1 MGRKKIYLVWGIL
14 VLLVMLVGSYA
25 YFSWRT
31 SESRLVLTVGNINNI
46 QVTLKPYRIDTELLP
61 VLTYENEDYVSVDAV
76 NSSNSDK
83 KFKLYYKINTIDEEL
98 KNSNFKYTITK
109 SVDGGSTYSEIKT
122 DTFSNVEENQNITIY
137 DYTISGKTT
146 EKYRVYIWLD
156 GSEEGQTNVVGKTFN
171 AELRAEFDS
180 SNNIVVDV
188 PDGLI
193 PVVFDTTS
201 GTSVKTI
208 SENDS
213 TWYNY
218 NNQEWANAVLVV
230 NKAIDLSVNNTES
243 TINGA
248 IFNNGGL
255 EFDGVDDS
263 VLLPQYSASSLS
275 NGFTLEAMIS
285 ADSVTANDSSNEIYF
300 IANLDVGGNGIGI
313 FDGKFGMYVY
323 NATTSKYV
331 GAIAPNALE
340 TNKKHLLTG
349 VFTGSSVKVYIDGE
363 LVATTSF
370 SGTINDPVGDTHYFL
385 GCNPKADYCQY
396 SYFDGTMY
404 EARMYKR
411 ALNDAEVKNNYNQN
425 ITGDNLLFNFDLKT
439 NLRKEY
445 KNNVVQINNT
455 VEDLSGNNTD
465 NTITGATFNDEGLVF
480 DGVNDGVLL
489 PEYSISSLTN
499 GFTLETMIS
508 ASSIDYDG
516 EMYLI
521 GNLEEGG
528 NGIALYKGK
537 FGMGVFDS
545 GTYKY
550 IGPETGEVLE
560 ANRKYLLT
568 GVFTGSSVKI
578 YVDGVLVGTT
588 AYSGTKR
595 DPLGNT
601 HYFLGCNP
609 YGNRCVQSY
618 FNGTMYEAR
627 MYNRALSDDEVSN
640 NYNGNITSS
649 GLLFNFDFKNQGKY
663 KENSGIT
670 IPEENILAYYT
681 YVPRYSYKIWEIGTS
696 SQGKEQTIDIQF
708 ENSSMKKST
717 GTTVGSYITH
727 PGFTF
732 GDIELNGI
740 WVGKFETTGTGDEP
754 TVLPD
759 TISLRSQ
766 NISTQFQ
773 TAIKFSG
780 GSLLDSGNVSFS
792 GNSTYGLTTNANSH
806 MMKNSEWGA
815 AAYLSHSKYGVDREV
830 YINNSSY
837 DYTGRS
843 GGNVG
848 GSTPIN
854 ETYTDQSATD
864 LYNEYGY
871 YTWDGYLLNYNTN
884 TKSSVRDL
892 TKAASTTGNITG
904 IYDMSGGALEHVM
917 GVFANSDGQL
927 WSGGGT
933 YAPSGFTGLIGEAG
947 TSYTGVPFPDSKY
960 YDVYKATSGITIN
973 ELTAC
978 NGGICYGHGLSE
990 VSGWYE
996 DYAFFL
1002 GADNPWLNRGGRF
1015 ANDYGAGIFGFYY
1028 IGGYAVAGG
1037 TFRSVI
1043 VYDSIAKTA
1052 TNPKISFGTNGNT
1065 KYVNGNVSSTITVS
1079 NGSTELDSSTLKYI
1093 YSTSKTD
1100 TPNTSFT
1107 SGNSYTL
1114 ENATGTYYL
1123 IAKACNVYGLCTTEV
1138 SNPFYVDNTAPTL
1151 SLTKETYQEG
1161 FDGWTMPTGGS
1172 VSDGILTLSQSG
1184 TAYSGYYEVDGERWH
1199 VSYDGYTETASTSHD
1214 STTGDAGKGDGGIL
1228 SSTEYFDVNKT
1239 SIKAQNG
1246 YTGNG
1251 HAPQLPLNTWSNNI
1265 KWNCYSSCSG
1275 TDVKYLRF
1283 AFTTGSVYSQPPIKI
1298 RNFKLWG
1305 QLYSNSFYNIN
1316 ISKSDNIGIKTTK
1329 YAAGNQTESY
1339 FASNGTVVTDN
1350 VIRVTDNNIYTVYV
1364 EDVAGNKKI
1373 STITIDKIDKVA
1385 PSGTISISF
1394 SSGTLKGT
1402 VSASDNISGVSSY
1415 MYALTTNSTCPTSGY
1430 TESTNNSYSF
1440 TLSGTGTYYICTK
1453 IKDNVGNVSAAIRSS
1468 AYTLSDTTAPTC
1480 TITVSGTTVT
1490 ATFSDNAGGSGIKG
1504 ESTKTATI
1512 NAVKDYTFTAEDNAG
1527 NSTSC
1532 GITVTSTDHDDGYDY
1547 VGAGRAAAGYCI
1559 CKNGN
1564 RVTCKMSGTN
1574 AVCSCPSG
1582 ISSNSCSV
1590 RRTCSSG
1597 WTLASNGITC
1607 YKWRGINY
1615 YCNSGTKINDSY
1627 CYTKK

>member
-14 VLLVMLVGSYA
+14 VILIMLVGSYA

-46 QVTLKPYRIDTELLP
+46 QVTLKPYKIDTEILP
-61 VLTYENEDYVSVDAV
+61 VLSYENEDYVNVDAV

-83 KFKLYYKINTIDEEL
+83 KFKLYYKINTIAEEL

-193 PVVFDTTS
+193 PVVFDTAS

-340 TNKKHLLTG
+340 TNKKYLLTG

-455 VEDLSGNNTD
+455 VEDLSGNNTA

-489 PEYSISSLTN
+489 PEYSISSLSN

-595 DPLGNT
+595 DPLGST

-681 YVPRYSYKIWEIGTS
+681 YVPRYSYKIWETGTS

-740 WVGKFETTGTGDEP
+740 WVGKFETTGTLDEP
-754 TVLPD
+754 TILPEE
-759 TISLRSQ
+759 ISIYDQKVSVMFDSSL
-766 NISTQFQ
+766 
-773 TAIKFSG
+773 KFSG
-780 GSLLDSGNVSFS
+780 GSLLSSGNVAFS
-792 GNSTYGLTTNANSH
+792 GNSTYGLTANANSH
-806 MMKNSEWGA
+806 MMKNSEWGT
-815 AAYLSHSKYGVDREV
+815 AAYLSHSKYGVNREV
-830 YINNSSY
+830 YVNNSSY

-854 ETYTDQSATD
+854 ETYADQTSTEQYN
-864 LYNEYGY
+864 LYGF
-871 YTWDGYLLNYNTN
+871 YTWDGYLLEYNTN
-884 TKSSVRDL
+884 TKTSMRDL
-892 TKAASTTGNITG
+892 TKVASTTGNITG
-904 IYDMSGGALEHVM
+904 IYDMSGGKWDYVM
-917 GVFANSDGQL
+917 GYYSGASTTWGANSNSND
-927 WSGGGT
+927 
-933 YAPSGFTGLIGEAG
+933 AGFSNKLN
-947 TSYTGVPFPDSKY
+947 SKY
-960 YDVYKATSGITIN
+960 YDEYTTTSP
-973 ELTAC
+973 LTAC
-978 NGGICYGHGLSE
+978 NGSVCYGHGLSE
-990 VSGWYE
+990 TNNWYN
-996 DYAFFL
+996 DYNLFL
-1002 GADNPWLNRGGRF
+1002 DMEYPWLRRGGYF
-1015 ANDYGAGIFGFYY
+1015 GNGDLNGVFFYDHYTGANWWDFVY
-1028 IGGYAVAGG
+1028 
-1037 TFRSVI
+1037 RSVI
-1043 VYDSIAKTA
+1043 IYDPTAKTA

-1065 KYVNGNVSSTITVS
+1065 KYANGNVSSTITVS
-1079 NGSTELDSSTLKYI
+1079 NGSTELDFSTLKYI

-1138 SNPFYVDNTAPTL
+1138 SNPFYVDNTVPTL

-1172 VSDGILTLSQSG
+1172 VSNGILTLSQSG
-1184 TAYSGYYEVDGERWH
+1184 TASSDYYAINGERWR
-1199 VSYDGYTETASTSHD
+1199 VTYDSY
-1214 STTGDAGKGDGGIL
+1214 TTGDLGTGAGGVHSGSL
-1228 SSTEYFDVNKT
+1228 YYDVSKNN
-1239 SIKAQNG
+1239 IKAQNG
-1246 YTGNG
+1246 YAQNGNA
-1251 HAPQLPLNTWSNNI
+1251 HDLSLNTWKNDI
-1265 KWNCYSSCSG
+1265 IWNCSNCYG
-1275 TDVKYLRF
+1275 TDTEYLKF
-1283 AFTTGSVYSQPPIKI
+1283 SFTTGTTYSQPTTKV

-1316 ISKSDNIGIKTTK
+1316 VSKSDNIGIKTTK
-1329 YAAGNQTESY
+1329 YASGNQTESY
-1339 FASNGTVVTDN
+1339 FTSNGTVVTDN
-1350 VIRVTDNNIYTVYV
+1350 VIRVTDNNTYTVYV

-1402 VSASDNISGVSSY
+1402 VSASDSVSGIASY

-1504 ESTKTATI
+1504 EATKTATI

-1547 VGAGRAAAGYCI
+1547 VGAGRTAIGG
-1559 CKNGN
+1559 CKCTKGSSNKT
-1564 RVTCKMSGTN
+1564 VSCHMSGTN
-1574 AVCSCPSG
+1574 AVCNSCPSG
-1582 ISSNSCSV
+1582 YSISGNTCSV
-1590 RRTCSSG
+1590 KRTCSSG

>member
-1 MGRKKIYLVWGIL
+1 M
-14 VLLVMLVGSYA
+14 LLVMLVGSYA

-1547 VGAGRAAAGYCI
+1547 VGAGRTAIGG
-1559 CKNGN
+1559 CKCTKGSSNKT
-1564 RVTCKMSGTN
+1564 VSCHMSGTN
-1574 AVCSCPSG
+1574 AVCNSCPSG
-1582 ISSNSCSV
+1582 YSISGNTCSV
-1590 RRTCSSG
+1590 KRTCSSG

-1627 CYTKK
+1627 CYTEK

>member
-25 YFSWRT
+25 YFSWKT

-46 QVTLKPYRIDTELLP
+46 QVTLKPYKIDTEILP
-61 VLTYENEDYVSVDAV
+61 VLSYENEDYVNVDAV

-83 KFKLYYKINTIDEEL
+83 KFKLYYKINTIAEEL

-156 GSEEGQTNVVGKTFN
+156 GSEEGQTNVVGKAFN

-331 GAIAPNALE
+331 AAIAPNALE
-340 TNKKHLLTG
+340 TNKKYLLTG
-349 VFTGSSVKVYIDGE
+349 VFTGSSVKIYIDGE
-363 LVATTSF
+363 LVATTNF
-370 SGTINDPVGDTHYFL
+370 SGTINDPVGNTHYFF

-396 SYFDGTMY
+396 SYFDGTMH

-439 NLRKEY
+439 NLREEY

-455 VEDLSGNNTD
+455 VEDLSGNNTA

-489 PEYSISSLTN
+489 PEYSISSLSN

-550 IGPETGEVLE
+550 IGPETEDALE

-595 DPLGNT
+595 DPLGST

-627 MYNRALSDDEVSN
+627 MYNRALSDAEVSN
-640 NYNGNITSS
+640 NYNGNTTSS

-681 YVPRYSYKIWEIGTS
+681 YVPRYSYKIWETGTS

-708 ENSSMKKST
+708 ENASMKKST

-732 GDIELNGI
+732 GDLELNGI
-740 WVGKFETTGTGDEP
+740 WVGKFDVSGTLNEP
-754 TVLPD
+754 TILPD
-759 TISLRSQ
+759 KSMFRSQ
-766 NISTQFQ
+766 SLSTFFK
-773 TAIKFSG
+773 TALKFSG
-780 GSLLDSGNVSFS
+780 GSLLDNGNVSFS
-792 GNSTYGLTTNANSH
+792 GNSTYGLTINANSH
-806 MMKNSEWGA
+806 MTKNSEWGA
-815 AAYLSHSKYGVDREV
+815 VAYLSHSKYGVNREV

-837 DYTGRS
+837 MYTGRS

-854 ETYTDQSATD
+854 GTYTDQTSTTQ
-864 LYNEYGY
+864 YSIYGY

-892 TKAASTTGNITG
+892 TKVASTTGNITG
-904 IYDMSGGALEHVM
+904 IYDMVGGAWDYVM
-917 GVFANSDGQL
+917 GYYNGASTTWGATSD
-927 WSGGGT
+927 SN
-933 YAPSGFTGLIGEAG
+933 YAGFSSKING
-947 TSYTGVPFPDSKY
+947 KY
-960 YDVYKATSGITIN
+960 YDNYSTTN
-973 ELTAC
+973 LLTAC
-978 NGGICYGHGLSE
+978 NGGLCYGHSLSE
-990 VSGWYE
+990 TNNWYG
-996 DYAFFL
+996 DYTVFI
-1002 GADNPWLNRGGRF
+1002 DTSRPWFGRGGVYYDGSTAGMF
-1015 ANDYGAGIFGFYY
+1015 FFYYGNGDVYNDYS
-1028 IGGYAVAGG
+1028 
-1037 TFRSVI
+1037 FRSVI
-1043 VYDSIAKTA
+1043 IYDSTAKTA
-1052 TNPKISFGTNGNT
+1052 TSPKISFGTNGNT
-1065 KYVNGNVSSTITVS
+1065 KYVNGDVSSTITVS

-1107 SGNSYTL
+1107 SGNTYTL
-1114 ENATGTYYL
+1114 EGATGTYYL

-1138 SNPFYVDNTAPTL
+1138 SNPFYVDNEVPTL

-1184 TAYSGYYEVDGERWH
+1184 SATSDYYAINGERWR
-1199 VSYDGYTETASTSHD
+1199 VTYDAY
-1214 STTGDAGKGDGGIL
+1214 TTGDLGTGAGGVHSG
-1228 SSTEYFDVNKT
+1228 SSYYDVNK
-1239 SIKAQNG
+1239 SSVKAQND
-1246 YTGNG
+1246 YAGNG
-1251 HAPQLPLNTWSNNI
+1251 NAHDLSLNTWKNDI
-1265 KWNCYSSCSG
+1265 TWNCSTCYG
-1275 TDVKYLRF
+1275 TNTKYLKF
-1283 AFTTGSVYSQPPIKI
+1283 AFSTGTTYSQPTTKV
-1298 RNFKLWG
+1298 RNFKVWG

-1329 YAAGNQTESY
+1329 YASGSQTESY
-1339 FASNGTVVTDN
+1339 FTSNGTVVTDN
-1350 VIRVTDNNIYTVYV
+1350 VIRVTDNNTYTVYV

-1373 STITIDKIDKVA
+1373 STIAIDKIDKVA
-1385 PSGTISISF
+1385 PTGTISISF

-1402 VSASDNISGVSSY
+1402 VSASDSVSGIASY

-1480 TITVSGTTVT
+1480 TISVSGTTVT

-1504 ESTKTATI
+1504 EATKTATI

-1547 VGAGRAAAGYCI
+1547 VGAGRTPTGS
-1559 CKNGN
+1559 CKCTKSSGSSNG
-1564 RVTCKMSGTN
+1564 TCNTSGSCT
-1574 AVCSCPSG
+1574 CPSG
-1582 ISSNSCSV
+1582 SAIQWSTCSV
-1590 RRTCSSG
+1590 KRTCSSG

>member
-1 MGRKKIYLVWGIL
+1 MGKKKIYLVWEIL
-14 VLLVMLVGSYA
+14 VLMVMLVGSYA

-46 QVTLKPYRIDTELLP
+46 QITLKPYRIDTELLP

-76 NSSNSDK
+76 NSSSSDK

-109 SVDGGSTYSEIKT
+109 SVDGGSTYTEIKT
-122 DTFSNVEENQNITIY
+122 DTFSSAEENQNITIY

-156 GSEEGQTNVVGKTFN
+156 GSEEGQTNVVGKAFN

-180 SNNIVVDV
+180 SNNIIVDV

-193 PVVFDTTS
+193 PVVFDTTN

-248 IFNNGGL
+248 TFNNGGL

-275 NGFTLEAMIS
+275 NGFTLEVMID
-285 ADSVTANDSSNEIYF
+285 ADSVTNSSEIDLLANFD
-300 IANLDVGGNGIGI
+300 DGGNGLELLN
-313 FDGKFGMYVY
+313 GKFGMYVY
-323 NATTSKYV
+323 NASTSTYV
-331 GAIAPNALE
+331 GAVAPNVLE
-340 TNKKHLLTG
+340 TNRKYLLTG
-349 VFTGSSVKVYIDGE
+349 VFTGSSIKVYIDGE

-370 SGTINDPVGDTHYFL
+370 SGTIKDPINSTHYFL
-385 GCNPKADYCQY
+385 GCNPTASRCQS

-411 ALNDAEVKNNYNQN
+411 ALSDAEVKNNYNQN
-425 ITGDNLLFNFDLKT
+425 ITSDNLLFNFDLKT
-439 NLRKEY
+439 NLREEY

-455 VEDLSGNNTD
+455 VEDLSGNNTA
-465 NTITGATFNDEGLVF
+465 NTIVGATFNDEGLVF

-489 PEYSISSLTN
+489 PEYPLSTMNN
-499 GFTLETMIS
+499 GFTMETMIS
-508 ASSIDYDG
+508 VDSIDYDNQ
-516 EMYLI
+516 MYLI

-537 FGMGVFDS
+537 FGMSVFDS
-545 GTYKY
+545 GTYTY
-550 IGPETGEVLE
+550 IGPETEEVLE
-560 ANRKYLLT
+560 TNRKYLLT

-588 AYSGTKR
+588 AYSGTNR
-595 DPLGNT
+595 DPLGST

-609 YGNRCVQSY
+609 YGNRCAQSY

-640 NYNGNITSS
+640 NYNGNTTSN

-681 YVPRYSYKIWEIGTS
+681 YVPRYSYKIWETGTS

-708 ENSSMKKST
+708 ENTSIKKST

-732 GDIELNGI
+732 GSMELNGI
-740 WVGKFETTGTGDEP
+740 WIGKFETTGTLDEP

-759 TISLRSQ
+759 VSSLRNQ
-766 NISTQFQ
+766 NVSTQFQ
-773 TAIKFSG
+773 TALKFSG
-780 GSLLDSGNVSFS
+780 GSLLSSGNVSFS
-792 GNSTYGLTTNANSH
+792 GNSTYGLTVNANSH

-815 AAYLSHSKYGVDREV
+815 AAYLSHSNYGVNREV
-830 YINNSSY
+830 YINNSSLY
-837 DYTGRS
+837 YTGRS

-854 ETYTDQSATD
+854 GIYTNQSATVQ
-864 LYNEYGY
+864 YNEYGF
-871 YTWDGYLLNYNTN
+871 YTWDGYLLNYGTN
-884 TKSSVRDL
+884 NKNDTRDL
-892 TKAASTTGNITG
+892 TKVASTTGNITG
-904 IYDMSGGALEHVM
+904 VYDMSGGAWEYVM
-917 GVFANSDGQL
+917 GYY
-927 WSGGGT
+927 SGASTTWGAT
-933 YAPSGFTGLIGEAG
+933 SSSNYAGFSSA
-947 TSYTGVPFPDSKY
+947 PDSKY
-960 YDVYKATSGITIN
+960 YDDYTTTSA
-973 ELTAC
+973 LTAC
-978 NGGICYGHGLSE
+978 NGGVCYGHALSE
-990 VSGWYE
+990 TTNWY
-996 DYAFFL
+996 
-1002 GADNPWLNRGGRF
+1002 
-1015 ANDYGAGIFGFYY
+1015 NDYTGFVSANGPWFARGSGYDDGSHAGLFYWYGNYGDAYTFGF
-1028 IGGYAVAGG
+1028 
-1037 TFRSVI
+1037 RSAI
-1043 VYDSIAKTA
+1043 VYDPTAKTA
-1052 TNPKISFGTNGNT
+1052 TSPKISLGTNGNT

-1079 NGSTELDSSTLKYI
+1079 NGSTELDSSSLKYI

-1107 SGNSYTL
+1107 SGNTYTL
-1114 ENATGTYYL
+1114 EGATGIYYL

-1138 SNPFYVDNTAPTL
+1138 SNPFYVDNTIPTL

-1161 FDGWTMPTGGS
+1161 FTGWTMPTGGS
-1172 VSDGILTLSQSG
+1172 VSDDILTLSQSG
-1184 TAYSGYYEVDGERWH
+1184 TAYSGYYEVNGEYWH
-1199 VSYDGYTETASTSHD
+1199 VTYDGYTETASTSHD
-1214 STTGDAGKGDGGIL
+1214 SATGDAGKGDGGIL
-1228 SSTEYFDVNKT
+1228 SSTEYFDANKA
-1239 SIKAQNG
+1239 SVKSQNG

-1251 HAPQLPLNTWSNNI
+1251 HAPQLPLKTWSNNI
-1265 KWNCYSSCSG
+1265 KWDGYSGYG

-1298 RNFKLWG
+1298 RNFRLWG

-1329 YAAGNQTESY
+1329 YAAGSQTESY

-1350 VIRVTDNNIYTVYV
+1350 VIKVTENNTYTVYV
-1364 EDVAGNKKI
+1364 EDEAGNKKV

-1385 PSGTISISF
+1385 PTGTISVSF

-1402 VSASDNISGVSSY
+1402 VSASDSVSGIASY
-1415 MYALTTNSTCPTSGY
+1415 MYALTTSSTCPTSGY

-1453 IKDNVGNVSAAIRSS
+1453 IKDKVGNVSAAIRSS
-1468 AYTLSDTTAPTC
+1468 AYTLSDTTAPSC

-1504 ESTKTATI
+1504 EATKTATI

-1532 GITVTSTDHDDGYDY
+1532 GITVSSTAHDDGYDY
-1547 VGAGRAAAGYCI
+1547 YGAGRTAVGSCN
-1559 CKNGN
+1559 CTKGSTLQT
-1564 RVTCKMSGTN
+1564 VSCSMSGTS
-1574 AVCSCPSG
+1574 AVCNSCPTGYTKSG
-1582 ISSNSCSV
+1582 GGCSV
-1590 RRTCSSG
+1590 KRTCSSG
-1597 WTLASNGITC
+1597 WTLASDGVTC

-1627 CYTKK
+1627 CYVKK